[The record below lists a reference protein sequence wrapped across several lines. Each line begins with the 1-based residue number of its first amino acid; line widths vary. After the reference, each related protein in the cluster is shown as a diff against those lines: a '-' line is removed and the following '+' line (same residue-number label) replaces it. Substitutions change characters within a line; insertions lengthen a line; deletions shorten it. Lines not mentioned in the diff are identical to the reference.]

1 MGVVSPNGIGNE
13 AFCRAVLAGTS
24 GVKRICSFD
33 PSELPVQIAGEVQDF
48 DELAWV
54 DAHERK
60 HVSRAVP
67 LALAASTE
75 ALRRPA
81 SRLRTVAG
89 RATRNRR
96 AAGLRRRSAGI
107 LRRTSPAVAA
117 RQGQAGQPVL
127 HSQRDHGHTVQ
138 RSQHALRTARH
149 EPRHHHRLHF
159 VHRRVR
165 LCAAA
170 NPVRLHAHDAG
181 GRRGRAHRTRNHE
194 GLHAN
199 EDHDLVVEPCAGAR
213 FASLLRR
220 SRRIRGRRRRVDVL
234 PGRVR
239 TCSCARSA
247 YPGRSRRLW
256 LDLRGLP
263 SRSPAGVWRGAGARH
278 SDGHGGCGHRGGRR
292 RLRQPAR
299 HLDAVQRP
307 HRDPRAEA
315 GAWAKK
321 PSARRCRA

>member
-1 MGVVSPNGIGNE
+1 MGVVSPNGIGND

-75 ALRRPA
+75 ALRDA
-81 SRLRTVAG
+81 GIETSRLSLA
-89 RATRNRR
+89 AAARNRR
-96 AAGLRRRSAGI
+96 PAGLRRRRAGI
-107 LRRTSPAVAA
+107 FRGTSPAVAA

-127 HSQRDHGHTVQ
+127 HSQRHHGHALQ
-138 RSQHALRTARH
+138 RNQHALRPARH
-149 EPRHHHRLHF
+149 EPRHHHRLHL
-159 VHRRVR
+159 VHRRLR
-165 LCAAA
+165 LRAAA
-170 NPVRLHAHDAG
+170 NPVWLHPDDAG
-181 GRRGRAHRTRNHE
+181 WRRGRAHRAGHHE
-194 GLHAN
+194 GLHAD

-213 FASLLRR
+213 FAAVLRR

-239 TCSCARSA
+239 ACARPRRARSWPKLPATVRPARPSIAFACRSA
-247 YPGRSRRLW
+247 AKSRRAPFRW
-256 LDLRGLP
+256 PWKTRGSWRPTSATSTCTALR
-263 SRSPAGVWRGAGARH
+263 RS
-278 SDGHGGCGHRGGRR
+278 
-292 RLRQPAR
+292 
-299 HLDAVQRP
+299 
-307 HRDPRAEA
+307 
-315 GAWAKK
+315 
-321 PSARRCRA
+321 